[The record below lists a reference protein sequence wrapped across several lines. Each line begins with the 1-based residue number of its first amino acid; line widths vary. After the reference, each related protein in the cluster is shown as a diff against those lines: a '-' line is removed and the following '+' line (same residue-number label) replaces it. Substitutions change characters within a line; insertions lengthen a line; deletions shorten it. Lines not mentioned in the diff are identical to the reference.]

1 MDKQDITKSVV
12 ITVRKKFP
20 KCIIDDDNTNLSYW
34 VAGDFGHYLLECY
47 KKDDFEE
54 LQNGLYFIETLV
66 VDMDKEIQEL
76 AVIWYLEGIQNIWWN
91 NDVDPEIIYDRLG
104 KESKKWRNQLNKFW
118 NKEIRYV
125 GETIDDE

>member
-1 MDKQDITKSVV
+1 MDKQDNTKSVV

-20 KCIIDDDNTNLSYW
+20 KCLIDDDNADLSYW
-34 VAGDFGHYLLECY
+34 VAWDFGHYLLECY

-125 GETIDDE
+125 GETINDE